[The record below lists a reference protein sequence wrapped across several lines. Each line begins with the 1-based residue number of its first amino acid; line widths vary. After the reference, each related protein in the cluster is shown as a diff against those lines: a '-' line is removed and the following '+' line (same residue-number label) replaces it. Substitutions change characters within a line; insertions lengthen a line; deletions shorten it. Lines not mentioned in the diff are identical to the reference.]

1 MKTRAALF
9 HAPGTPLE
17 VREIDLEEPGPR
29 DVLVRMAATGVCGS
43 DLHLVRGEWT
53 RPKPMVLGHEG
64 AGVIEAVGDGV
75 QDRAPGDRVLLSW
88 APVLRRMPPL
98 SDRTPGGVRA
108 AAGGCFGRH
117 AP

>member
-75 QDRAPGDRVLLSW
+75 EGPRARRPRAALLG
-88 APVLRRMPPL
+88 PVLRRVPPL
-98 SDRTPGGVRA
+98 PDRTPGGVRA
-108 AAGGCFGRH
+108 AAGGGFGRH